1 MRFVTE
7 AERPGQLPLAV
18 SALSQQTW
26 VEDYR
31 LPPPLALPFGTA
43 RSGWPALPPA
53 AESVVIVLAPVG
65 PGAITMSRSFPV
77 VLGCLWITTPV
88 APDCPGAGKPWAK
101 AGLLA
106 SRPNTQKKL
115 IFVMI
120 FPGRDVSG

>member
-1 MRFVTE
+1 MPRTGPERRRFTREEKVRFVTE

-53 AESVVIVLAPVG
+53 AEFVV
-65 PGAITMSRSFPV
+65 M
-77 VLGCLWITTPV
+77 
-88 APDCPGAGKPWAK
+88 
-101 AGLLA
+101 
-106 SRPNTQKKL
+106 
-115 IFVMI
+115 
-120 FPGRDVSG
+120 VSAR